1 MVDQLSDWLRRLERR
16 SPEARIELG
25 LERVQRVLQA
35 LAPQLDGIPIIT
47 VGGTNGKGSTVAMLE
62 AIGRAA
68 GLRTLAYSSP
78 HLFDFA
84 ERIRIDGRPA
94 ASAWIVEALDQVEAA
109 RGPDSL
115 TYFEHITLAALWLA
129 GRERPDLLLLEVG
142 LGGRLDAVNVV
153 DADVAVITS
162 IGLDHTDWLGPTRL
176 SIGREKAG
184 IARPGRALIVG
195 ERRLPRG
202 LQPVLEAI
210 GADLSLAGRD
220 FRWRRLAGGRL
231 QIERGSRVWRLPR
244 PALQGPFQLANAAC
258 AVLAISALQTRVPV
272 SEAQLAAGL
281 VGVRLAGRLQLIAQ
295 RPELWLDVAHNGAGA
310 RALAQALG
318 PASPGQRSTAVFSA
332 LADKD
337 VGAIGRALKPCFD
350 RWLVAGLDG
359 DRGACAG
366 ELAGRLAEIPVAGP
380 IETVESVSDGLQRAL
395 ASSAEDDRI
404 VVFGSFRTVAEAARG
419 FDIVPGDEPAE
430 PERDSKV
437 SDG

>member
-1 MVDQLSDWLRRLERR
+1 MAAALSDWLRRLERR

-25 LERVQRVLQA
+25 LERVRRVLQA
-35 LAPQLDGIPIIT
+35 LAPRLDGIPIIT
-47 VGGTNGKGSTVAMLE
+47 VGGTNGKGSTLAMLE
-62 AIGRAA
+62 AMGRAA

-78 HLFDFA
+78 HLLDFA

-94 ASAWIVEALDQVEAA
+94 AQACIVQALDQVECA
-109 RGPDSL
+109 RGAEPL

-202 LQPVLEAI
+202 LQPVLEAS

-220 FRWRRLAGGRL
+220 FCWRRLAGGRL
-231 QIERGSRVWRLPR
+231 QIKQNSRVWRLPR

-258 AVLAISALQTRVPV
+258 AVLALSALRTPVAV
-272 SEAQLAAGL
+272 SEAHMAAGL
-281 VGVRLAGRLQLIAQ
+281 AAVRLAGRLQRIRH

-318 PASPGQRSTAVFSA
+318 PAKPARRSTAVFSA

-337 VGAIGRALKPCFD
+337 VDAIGRALKPCFD

-359 DRGACAG
+359 DRGASAR
-366 ELAGRLAEIPVAGP
+366 ELADRLAEIPVAGP
-380 IETVESVSDGLQRAL
+380 VETVESVIDGLQRAL
-395 ASSAEDDRI
+395 ESSAEDDRI

-419 FDIVPGDEPAE
+419 LETAPSDEPAE
-430 PERDSKV
+430 AERDAKV